1 MSSQF
6 LKLTPKEALSAAGS
20 VYAIKKGSTVE
31 DSFKPSLI
39 NNYFD
44 FSGNG
49 SAFSATSGI
58 FEFKQSAGFAAMAM
72 GKDKYKNHA
81 ILVCR
86 GTDGFKDWLSDFNI
100 GAQISLTGNV
110 VHAGFNR
117 IYNQFRDDMLRF
129 VDRNGAT
136 TVHCVGHSLGGAL
149 ANMAADTLLDHGRN
163 AVLYTFGSP
172 RVGTQ
177 GFAQKLSMH
186 PRLGV
191 NNIFRLYHS
200 SDPVS
205 MIPFFPFMH
214 APQPGGEY
222 YVNKT
227 LTINPWDHK
236 MDAYIDTLQNAT
248 SWKQLQN
255 PHPSIEAHAE
265 KWLNSD
271 QTWQYCGL
279 NIYNLSMAM
288 GAIQILIK
296 DTLTQA
302 WNVAGGTA
310 TAGVTILDQLSLA
323 VSKAGQVSKEKEGLV
338 MRVLSR
344 ILKMLGI
351 KIKPSQSLTLAFIQF
366 VFRSLS
372 FALNRSVRIA
382 LS

>member
-1 MSSQF
+1 MTAQT
-6 LKLTPKEALSAAGS
+6 LKLSPNEAISAAEG
-20 VYAIKKGSTVE
+20 VYNIKKGLTIEKSFE
-31 DSFKPSLI
+31 DTSIKNI
-39 NNYFD
+39 FD
-44 FSGNG
+44 FSENTNT
-49 SAFSATSGI
+49 FSAASGI

-100 GAQISLTGNV
+100 GAQISLSGNV

-117 IYNQFRDDMLRF
+117 IYNQFREDMLRF

-149 ANMAADTLLDHGRN
+149 ANMAADSLLDHGRN

-191 NNIFRLYHS
+191 DNIFRLYHS

-236 MDAYIDTLQNAT
+236 MAAYTKSLKNAT

-265 KWLNSD
+265 KWLNSE

-288 GAIQILIK
+288 GAIRILIK
-296 DTLTQA
+296 DALTQA

-323 VSKAGQVSKEKEGLV
+323 VSKAGKVSKEKEGLV
-338 MRVLSR
+338 MSVLSR

-351 KIKPSQSLTLAFIQF
+351 KLKPKQSLTLAFIQF

-382 LS
+382 LA

>member
-1 MSSQF
+1 VALHRQ
-6 LKLTPKEALSAAGS
+6 KLTPNEAINAAAVIYDFNNNGNI
-20 VYAIKKGSTVE
+20 VK
-31 DSFKPSLI
+31 SFKNSKI
-39 NNYFD
+39 NDLFD
-44 FSGNG
+44 FSDKSKGFKA
-49 SAFSATSGI
+49 SSGI
-58 FEFKQSAGFAAMAM
+58 FEFKQSASFAVMAM

-100 GAQISLTGNV
+100 GKQTSLSGHV

-129 VDRNGAT
+129 VDSNGAT
-136 TVHCVGHSLGGAL
+136 TIHCVGHSLGGAL
-149 ANMAADTLLDHGRN
+149 ANMAADSLLNHNRN

-177 GFAQKLSMH
+177 GFTQKLSMH

-214 APQPGGEY
+214 APQPSGEY

-236 MDAYIDTLQNAT
+236 MAAYTKTLKNAT
-248 SWKQLQN
+248 NWKQLKN
-255 PHPSIEAHAE
+255 PHPCLDALAE

-271 QTWQYCGL
+271 QVWRCCGL
-279 NIYNLSMAM
+279 NVYNLSMAM

-296 DTLTQA
+296 DTLNQT
-302 WNVAGGTA
+302 WNMAGRPA

-323 VSKAGQVSKEKEGLV
+323 VSKAGQRSKEKESLV
-338 MRVLSR
+338 MNVLKRVLN
-344 ILKMLGI
+344 MLGI
-351 KIKPSQSLTLAFIQF
+351 KFNPKQSLTLAFIQF

-372 FALNRSVRIA
+372 LTLNRSVRIA

>member
-1 MSSQF
+1 MSSHS

-20 VYAIKKGSTVE
+20 IYAIKKGRTVE
-31 DSFKPSLI
+31 DSFKLSLI
-39 NNYFD
+39 NSYFD
-44 FSGNG
+44 FAD
-49 SAFSATSGI
+49 SAKSFSASSGI

-100 GAQISLTGNV
+100 GAQISLTGHV

-136 TVHCVGHSLGGAL
+136 TIHCVGHSLGGAL
-149 ANMAADTLLDHGRN
+149 ANMAADSLLNHNRN

-172 RVGTQ
+172 RVGIH
-177 GFAQKLSMH
+177 GFAQKLSRH

-227 LTINPWDHK
+227 LTMNPWDHK
-236 MDAYIDTLQNAT
+236 MDAYIDTLQNAA
-248 SWKQLQN
+248 SWKQLKN
-255 PHPSIEAHAE
+255 PLPTMKAHAA
-265 KWLNSD
+265 KWLNSE
-271 QTWQYCGL
+271 QTWRCCGL
-279 NIYNLSMAM
+279 NVDNLTMAM

-302 WNVAGGTA
+302 WNVAGGTTA
-310 TAGVTILDQLSLA
+310 AGVTLFDQLSLA
-323 VSKAGQVSKEKEGLV
+323 VSIAGQVSKEKEGMV
-338 MRVLSR
+338 MSVLKR
-344 ILKMLGI
+344 ILNMLGI
-351 KIKPSQSLTLAFIQF
+351 KLNPKQSLTLAFIQF

>member
-1 MSSQF
+1 MTSQ
-6 LKLTPKEALSAAGS
+6 LQKLTPNEAISAAS
-20 VYAIKKGSTVE
+20 AIYDFKNSGNIVE
-31 DSFKPSLI
+31 SFQTSKVNDL
-39 NNYFD
+39 FD
-44 FSGNG
+44 FSDKAQG
-49 SAFSATSGI
+49 FSATSGI

-100 GAQISLTGNV
+100 GAQISISGNV

-136 TVHCVGHSLGGAL
+136 TIHCVGHSLGGAL

-236 MDAYIDTLQNAT
+236 MAAYTKSLKNAT

-279 NIYNLSMAM
+279 NIHNLSMAM

-338 MRVLSR
+338 MSVLSR

-351 KIKPSQSLTLAFIQF
+351 KIKPNQSFTLAFIQF

>member
-1 MSSQF
+1 MTSQSII
-6 LKLTPKEALSAAGS
+6 LSPKEAIGAAEA
-20 VYAIKKGSTVE
+20 VYNFKKGFTIEESFE
-31 DSFKPSLI
+31 DTTIK
-39 NNYFD
+39 NHFD
-44 FSGNG
+44 FSNKAK
-49 SAFSATSGI
+49 SFSATSGI

-81 ILVCR
+81 IIVCR

-100 GAQISLTGNV
+100 GAQISITGNV

-149 ANMAADTLLDHGRN
+149 ANMAADSLLDHGRN

-236 MDAYIDTLQNAT
+236 MAAYTKSLKNAS

-255 PHPSIEAHAE
+255 PHPSMDLHAE
-265 KWLNSD
+265 KWLNSE
-271 QTWQYCGL
+271 QTWRYCGL
-279 NIYNLSMAM
+279 NVYNLSMAM

-323 VSKAGQVSKEKEGLV
+323 VSKAGQVSKEKEGMV
-338 MRVLSR
+338 MGVLKR
-344 ILKMLGI
+344 ILNMLGI
-351 KIKPSQSLTLAFIQF
+351 KLKPKQSFTLAFIQF